1 MIPRNTRLVRYSR
14 VSSSTAS
21 SGGHTINNME
31 IIPYSEI
38 RDTENLKVFYS
49 ENLLRKSKIT
59 TAKVIIVVLTR
70 RLAR

>member
-1 MIPRNTRLVRYSR
+1 
-14 VSSSTAS
+14 
-21 SGGHTINNME
+21 ME

-38 RDTENLKVFYS
+38 RDTENLKVFYLG
-49 ENLLRKSKIT
+49 NLLRKSKIT